1 MGRGGVAVATVMGT
15 VQVQK
20 SVQCCLQL
28 CSKQV
33 GPGGVAISTPVEGGT
48 AGNGGIAIAGAQ
60 GSTLL
65 CNISVIW
72 VVKYR
77 YRFHPVGQ
85 LTNPNLAIAS
95 GPWLHT
101 QLE

>member
-77 YRFHPVGQ
+77 FHLVGQ
-85 LTNPNLAIAS
+85 VTRLKVSPEL
-95 GPWLHT
+95 LH
-101 QLE
+101 